1 MTVPMTRHGKEPVP
15 SHNLQEN
22 SQARFFQLDTT
33 TARRNQSVK
42 RRSGLR
48 QAPRGRGK
56 RRPAQAR
63 RNPTQRK
70 ISKRPGLTGNKFQ
83 SIHKA
88 SRVHETSPSAT
99 PEGGEDRRPSI
110 PASEPASAAEDRSR
124 QPEGQRDSGH
134 PQKRAGTR

>member
-1 MTVPMTRHGKEPVP
+1 MPITRHRKESVQ

-33 TARRNQSVK
+33 TAKRNQPVK

-56 RRPAQAR
+56 RTPAQAR

-70 ISKRPGLTGNKFQ
+70 VKKRPGLTGNKFR
-83 SIHKA
+83 SMHKA
-88 SRVHETSPSAT
+88 SRVPETSPSAT
-99 PEGGEDRRPSI
+99 PEGGEDRRQPI
-110 PASEPASAAEDRSR
+110 PEREPAAAAEDHSR
-124 QPEGQRDSGH
+124 QPKGQRDSGH